1 MLTDFCNTSSQ
12 FKKILDTSQLRKYIY
27 IDMHF
32 VKPLKESMTMINKKV
47 GEQEKQ
53 EGNKRYTVHC
63 DWLPG
68 SHPND

>member
-32 VKPLKESMTMINKKV
+32 VKPLKESMTMIN
-47 GEQEKQ
+47 
-53 EGNKRYTVHC
+53 
-63 DWLPG
+63 
-68 SHPND
+68 

>member
-1 MLTDFCNTSSQ
+1 MLTNFFNTSSQ
-12 FKKILDTSQLRKYIY
+12 FKKFLDTSQLRKYT
-27 IDMHF
+27 DMHF

-53 EGNKRYTVHC
+53 EGNKRYMVHC
-63 DWLPG
+63 DWLPV